1 MAYRYKQITKL
12 SEAYPNEKICAVYKK
27 PEGNFTATVPD
38 ERLDAALKDNDYKLM
53 VWRYDEDPSWYEGI
67 DKDGRL
73 REMKHEP
80 QQSNELKAIKELW
93 EAFGKVPIDNNDI
106 TLERFCKFPKGTSR
120 FEVWTW
126 FEEEFNVSVAMDL
139 MGLEGSEV

>member
-12 SEAYPNEKICAVYKK
+12 SEAYPNEKICALYKE

-38 ERLDAALKDNDYKLM
+38 SRLEAALKDDDYKLV
-53 VWRYDEDPSWYEGI
+53 VWRYDEDPSWYEGV

-73 REMKHEP
+73 KEMKHEM

-93 EAFGKVPIDNNDI
+93 EAFEEVPIDNNYKI
-106 TLERFCKFPKGTSR
+106 LERFCKFPKGTSR
-120 FEVWTW
+120 FEVWAW

-139 MGLEGSEV
+139 MELEGSEA